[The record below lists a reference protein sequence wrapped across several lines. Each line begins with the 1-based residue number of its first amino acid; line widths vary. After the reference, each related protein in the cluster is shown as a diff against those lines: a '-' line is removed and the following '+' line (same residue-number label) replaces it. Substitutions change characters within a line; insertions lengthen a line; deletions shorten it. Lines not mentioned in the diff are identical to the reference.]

1 MSFRNRIIAG
11 GAVALLAVTLGG
23 VSLALADDPA
33 GNQEMTGQ
41 MTYYNASGYGAC
53 GDVVDAATEDLVA
66 VSHAWWTTDDPNE
79 DPICDGVSVEV
90 SYEGKSITV
99 PVRDQCPSCAAD
111 HLDLSQTAFEQLAP
125 LEKGLVQGITWKFVT
140 DDGREITR
148 PSSSTSSSPGLA
160 PGNPPLATG
169 SAFPSRFA
177 APYVETWGSPSVLE
191 EARAAGLRY
200 ATLGFVLDGGGCEA
214 MFNGDMPV
222 TDEGWLSAIEGLRG
236 SGGEVIA
243 SFGGASGTELASG
256 CDSVDALE
264 AQYRSVVDALGVSRI
279 DFDLEGAALADT
291 AVNGRRNE
299 ALAALQRDV
308 EGAGGRLDVQ
318 FTLPSGVAGLEADG
332 VEMLQDAER
341 AGVRVSLVNV
351 MTMDYGSAVAD
362 MGQAAIDAA
371 TALHGQLGQ
380 IWPSKSD
387 AELWAMEGNT
397 PMVGVNDT
405 EGEVFT
411 TDDASRL
418 ADFAVEKGIQELAF
432 WSLGRDKACP
442 AAGTLSDDCSGTEQS
457 EHQFLKTFSAV
468 NTTDR
473 ETVPATL
480 PEGMADPLPA
490 VSSTASPSPSS
501 SKEPPSRRVPAEPA
515 STVPPSGRTGAVV
528 SGGSGGSGKTISNAF
543 TTGYTWFDNTPR
555 GSAQISAP
563 VIHDQA
569 GGTGTWEDPITLAVG
584 HTVEGGKDTLDYP
597 AGTRFYMPKVRRY
610 FIVEDACGDG
620 GSPQNGPCHSLDTA
634 PEGATTWL
642 DMYLGGGDG
651 DSDSAA
657 HDCADRLTGL
667 TTVVQDPADDLPV
680 TEGALF
686 SNDKCTTTYDD

>member
-1 MSFRNRIIAG
+1 M
-11 GAVALLAVTLGG
+11 
-23 VSLALADDPA
+23 
-33 GNQEMTGQ
+33 
-41 MTYYNASGYGAC
+41 
-53 GDVVDAATEDLVA
+53 
-66 VSHAWWTTDDPNE
+66 
-79 DPICDGVSVEV
+79 
-90 SYEGKSITV
+90 
-99 PVRDQCPSCAAD
+99 
-111 HLDLSQTAFEQLAP
+111 
-125 LEKGLVQGITWKFVT
+125 
-140 DDGREITR
+140 
-148 PSSSTSSSPGLA
+148 
-160 PGNPPLATG
+160 
-169 SAFPSRFA
+169 
-177 APYVETWGSPSVLE
+177 
-191 EARAAGLRY
+191 
-200 ATLGFVLDGGGCEA
+200 
-214 MFNGDMPV
+214 
-222 TDEGWLSAIEGLRG
+222 
-236 SGGEVIA
+236 IA

-264 AQYRSVVDALGVSRI
+264 TQYRSVVDALGVSRL

-291 AVNGRRNE
+291 AVNGRRDE

-332 VEMLQDAER
+332 VEMLRDAER

-442 AAGTLSDDCSGTEQS
+442 AAGTLSEDCSGTEQS
-457 EHQFLKTFSAV
+457 EHQFLKTFNAV

-480 PEGMADPLPA
+480 PEGMVDPLPA
-490 VSSTASPSPSS
+490 VSSTAGPSPSS
-501 SKEPPSRRVPAEPA
+501 SKEPLARRVPAEPA
-515 STVPPSGRTGAVV
+515 STVPPSGRTGAVA
-528 SGGSGGSGKTISNAF
+528 SGGSGKTISNAF

-584 HTVEGGKDTLDYP
+584 HTDEGGKDTLDYP

-642 DMYLGGGDG
+642 DMYLGGGNG

-667 TTVVQDPADDLPV
+667 TTVIQDPADDLPV